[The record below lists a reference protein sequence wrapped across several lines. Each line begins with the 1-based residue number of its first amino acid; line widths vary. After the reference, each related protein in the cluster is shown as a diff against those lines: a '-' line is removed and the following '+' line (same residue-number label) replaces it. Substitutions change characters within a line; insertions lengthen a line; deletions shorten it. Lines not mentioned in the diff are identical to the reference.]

1 MSESLSRW
9 LRDWLSV
16 PVPSSVLG
24 EKESLVEVFAD
35 VKLVGVL
42 TLEKLRTIADGVGM
56 PAYEALAV
64 WPYAQP
70 VTVAH
75 PEVYAGLNAETVFWL
90 PPPGKKMRCHREGEA
105 GRRSCREAPS
115 DSAAQEGKA
124 AQRAVGMDQGR
135 RERAARPAG
144 TALKQRLVRE
154 SEPPCFSVR
163 RARRSRLA

>member
-9 LRDWLSV
+9 LRDWLGVSV
-16 PVPSSVLG
+16 PGWVLG
-24 EKESLVEVFAD
+24 EKESFVENFAD
-35 VKLVGVL
+35 VKFVRVF
-42 TLEKLRTIADGVGM
+42 TLEKLRTIADSIGM

-75 PEVYAGLNAETVFWL
+75 PEAYAGLDAETVFSAWEE
-90 PPPGKKMRCHREGEA
+90 MRCHREGEA

-135 RERAARPAG
+135 RERAARTCRNGPQAKACQG
-144 TALKQRLVRE
+144 ERAAVLFR
-154 SEPPCFSVR
+154 C
-163 RARRSRLA
+163 RAR